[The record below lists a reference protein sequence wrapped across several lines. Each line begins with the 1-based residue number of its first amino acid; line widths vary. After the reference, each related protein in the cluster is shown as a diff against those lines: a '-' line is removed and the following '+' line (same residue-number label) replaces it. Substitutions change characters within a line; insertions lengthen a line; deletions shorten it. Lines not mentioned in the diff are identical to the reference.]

1 MNRKGFII
9 TSALV
14 AGQWESQRKIFSLR
28 LLVAF
33 LQIHAQFKNS
43 PMLKA
48 MQGYGVE
55 LAQQ

>member
-43 PMLKA
+43 PALKA
-48 MQGYGVE
+48 MQGYG
-55 LAQQ
+55 AA